1 MKTIA
6 KIIIATIASSPALHA
21 EAETT
26 RLTFTE
32 LPYQEGT
39 LYVAVSASG
48 KQIAAQ
54 AIEISG
60 DTAQITFE
68 QPTSHKEII
77 IEAFQ
82 DLNDNKRLDFDTYG
96 RPTEPCLKTSA
107 TAKASTLNLQ
117 LLQY

>member
-1 MKTIA
+1 MKTTA
-6 KIIIATIASSPALHA
+6 KIIIAAIASPLSLHA
-21 EAETT
+21 AKTT

-32 LPYQEGT
+32 LPYPEGT
-39 LYVAVSASG
+39 LYVAVSAAG

-54 AIEISG
+54 AVEISG

-68 QPTSHKEII
+68 QPANDKEII

-96 RPTEPCLKTSA
+96 RPTEPCLKTSTTDKA
-107 TAKASTLNLQ
+107 TTINLQ
-117 LLQY
+117 LMQY